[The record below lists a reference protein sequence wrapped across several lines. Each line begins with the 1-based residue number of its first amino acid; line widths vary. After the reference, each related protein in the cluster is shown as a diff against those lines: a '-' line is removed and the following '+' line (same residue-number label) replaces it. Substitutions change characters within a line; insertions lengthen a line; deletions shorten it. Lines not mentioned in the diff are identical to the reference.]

1 MTLLALATT
10 FLAGIV
16 LGDRLGPPVSVLA
29 LFSLACVLLWALL
42 VTARRSRLPAALLA
56 AVLVGAVRAAILSG
70 EDPSSLVAHHST
82 GPVALQGVV
91 TADAEPAG
99 RAIRFRLAVDRIR
112 PGERWEEVSGEVLV
126 TAAASSELVLKRE
139 RPYVRYGDR
148 LMLEGV
154 LEAPSE
160 IEEFDYPAYLARQGI
175 GSLMSF
181 PSVTLLEEGSG
192 VGFRSALH
200 SLRRNMAES
209 LTRVVP
215 EPQASVGQALLLG
228 IREDLPQELVEK
240 FRVTGTSHILAI
252 SGLHVSIL
260 LGMALAVSQGVFGR
274 RRQYYLLAPFVLVW
288 SYALIAGMTPS
299 VARAA
304 IMASVY
310 LAALALGRPRSV
322 LPALGLAAAL
332 MVALNPNALWSVSF
346 QLSFAAM
353 AGIAVIAEPIGLW
366 INSLFVGK
374 EEAVTER
381 GTLASYGVDA
391 AAITLAAIVAT
402 LPLVAF
408 YFERLSLVGLPA
420 TLLSMPVLPLVLVT
434 QAVAGGLGLAAS
446 FMGVPVGWLAWL
458 ATSYLTGVVDVFARL
473 PGASFDTGRVA
484 PLLVWAYYGALVL
497 WSGRRS
503 LRPLAVRSVDLIPVS
518 WASTRWTE
526 KAVPW
531 WALLTVASVAALVWT
546 AALSL
551 PDGRLHVTFADVG
564 QGDAVLITTPSGQ
577 NILVDG
583 GPDALAASRLIGK
596 KVPFWD
602 RSIELVALTHAHS
615 DHVAGLT
622 EALGRYE
629 VKHIIE
635 REVQYDTAAYQAWR
649 RAVAEEGATVTQA
662 RPGQVLVFSDGVYV
676 QVLGPPQE
684 LMRGTASDVDN
695 ASVVLRVV
703 YGQVTFLLT
712 GDIFAEAEAVL
723 VDGVPIDSDV
733 LKAAHHGSR
742 SSSSDDFLGRVSPVA
757 AVISVGEENR
767 FGHPHQEAV
776 SALLEH
782 VDPDLLFVTKDDG
795 AVEFITDGTRLEV
808 RTER

>member
-1 MTLLALATT
+1 
-10 FLAGIV
+10 
-16 LGDRLGPPVSVLA
+16 
-29 LFSLACVLLWALL
+29 
-42 VTARRSRLPAALLA
+42 
-56 AVLVGAVRAAILSG
+56 
-70 EDPSSLVAHHST
+70 
-82 GPVALQGVV
+82 
-91 TADAEPAG
+91 
-99 RAIRFRLAVDRIR
+99 
-112 PGERWEEVSGEVLV
+112 
-126 TAAASSELVLKRE
+126 
-139 RPYVRYGDR
+139 
-148 LMLEGV
+148 MLEGV
-154 LEAPSE
+154 LEAPPE
-160 IEEFDYPAYLARQGI
+160 TEEFDYPAYLARQGI
-175 GSLMSF
+175 GSVMSF
-181 PSVTLLEEGSG
+181 PTATLLEEGSG
-192 VGFRSALH
+192 LGFRSGLH
-200 SLRRNMAES
+200 GVRRNMAES

-228 IREDLPQELVEK
+228 IREDLPRELVEE
-240 FRVTGTSHILAI
+240 FRVTGTSHLLAI

-260 LGMALAVSQGVFGR
+260 LCFALAASQGVFGR
-274 RRQYYLLAPFVLVW
+274 RGQYYLLVPFVLVW

-332 MVALNPNALWSVSF
+332 MVALNPNVLWSVSF

-353 AGIAVIAEPIGLW
+353 AGIAVMAEPIALC
-366 INSLFVGK
+366 IKSLVMGK
-374 EEAVTER
+374 EEELAGR
-381 GTLASYGVDA
+381 NRLASYGVDVA
-391 AAITLAAIVAT
+391 AMTLAATVAT

-408 YFERLSLVGLPA
+408 YFERVSLVGLPA
-420 TLLSMPVLPLVLVT
+420 TLLATPVLPLVLVT
-434 QAVAGGLGLAAS
+434 QAVAGGLGLAAG

-458 ATSYLTGVVDVFARL
+458 ATSYLTGVVDLFARL

-503 LRPLAVRSVDLIPVS
+503 LRPLAVRSVDFIPAS

-531 WALLTVASVAALVWT
+531 WALLAAVSVAGLVWA

-551 PDGRLHVTFADVG
+551 PDGRLHVTFAAVG
-564 QGDAVLITTPSGQ
+564 QGDAALITTPSGQ

-583 GPDALAASRLIGK
+583 GPDPLAASRLMGEK
-596 KVPFWD
+596 TPFWD

-622 EALGRYE
+622 EALRRYE

-635 REVQYDTAAYQAWR
+635 REVPYDTAPYQAWR
-649 RAVAEEGATVTQA
+649 QAVAEEGAPVTQA
-662 RPGQVLVFSDGVYV
+662 RPGLVLVFNDGVYV
-676 QVLGPPQE
+676 QVLGPPEE
-684 LMRGTASDVDN
+684 LLRGTASDVDN

-703 YGQVTFLLT
+703 YGQVSFLLT
-712 GDIFAEAEAVL
+712 GDIFGEAEAVL
-723 VDGVPIDSDV
+723 VEQGAPIDSDV

-742 SSSSDDFLGRVSPVA
+742 SSSSDDFLGRVSPLA
-757 AVISVGEENR
+757 AVISVGEDNS

-782 VDPDLLFVTKDDG
+782 VDRDLLFVTKDDG
-795 AVEFITDGTRLEV
+795 AVEFVTDGTRLEV
-808 RTER
+808 RTAR